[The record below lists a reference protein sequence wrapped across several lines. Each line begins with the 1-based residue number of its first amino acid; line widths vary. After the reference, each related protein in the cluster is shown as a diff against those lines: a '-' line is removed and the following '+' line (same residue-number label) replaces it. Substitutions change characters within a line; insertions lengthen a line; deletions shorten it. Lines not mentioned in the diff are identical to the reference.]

1 MSKPLI
7 VISSRT
13 GNTMAVGHAICDAL
27 PHAELVSPAELPADL
42 TDYNPVLLGFWRNN
56 DDAPEEMFEVATH
69 LHDKT
74 IGCFATMA
82 GDPDEDEARHWM
94 QDTCARLVAVGE
106 GNRLSETFLCRGR
119 MDPKTVEQMTKL
131 LATEPSRTHPDR
143 LDLARAAELFRGAFG
158 MNW

>member
-27 PHAELVSPAELPADL
+27 PHAELVSPADLPDDL
-42 TDYNPVLLGFWRNN
+42 SDYNPVLLGFWRNN
-56 DDAPEEMFEVATH
+56 DDAPEEMFEVAKR

-82 GDPDEDEARHWM
+82 GDPDEDEARQWM
-94 QDTCARLVAVGE
+94 QDTCARLVAAGE
-106 GNRLSETFLCRGR
+106 GNTLSETFLCRGR